1 MEETQ
6 GIIYCMYRILSLR
19 ILKPRE
25 GKRAAHSH
33 TARGGKAGA
42 GAHSSPREQDFYHYA
57 SSVGVWVCGCEG
69 GGGRR
74 KAKAKIMTG

>member
-6 GIIYCMYRILSLR
+6 GIIYCMYHILSLR

-25 GKRAAHSH
+25 GRRAAHSH

-42 GAHSSPREQDFYHYA
+42 GAHRSPREQAFYHYTY
-57 SSVGVWVCGCEG
+57 SVGVGVWV
-69 GGGRR
+69 
-74 KAKAKIMTG
+74 